1 MDLVS
6 AIIPFY
12 KKTKY
17 IHETVSSILKQ
28 TYENIEI
35 VIVYDDLEKDDLN
48 FLRKNFSDNNKIRI
62 IVNNTNLG
70 AGVSRNKGIEAAKG
84 SYIGFI
90 DADDLWSKEKISKQI
105 SL

>member
-28 TYENIEI
+28 TYADSL
-35 VIVYDDLEKDDLN
+35 V
-48 FLRKNFSDNNKIRI
+48 RI
-62 IVNNTNLG
+62 GQCDTL
-70 AGVSRNKGIEAAKG
+70 
-84 SYIGFI
+84 IGWFK
-90 DADDLWSKEKISKQI
+90 L
-105 SL
+105 

>member
-17 IHETVSSILKQ
+17 IHETVGSILKQ

-48 FLRKNFSDNNKIRI
+48 FLRKDFSDNNKI
-62 IVNNTNLG
+62 
-70 AGVSRNKGIEAAKG
+70 K
-84 SYIGFI
+84 
-90 DADDLWSKEKISKQI
+90 
-105 SL
+105 